1 VFDPASCYSV
11 NSQQPHIQQCC
22 RPSSYISLPSSLFS
36 LSSFLH
42 PFFCPHYIQLMF
54 EASDPEVFSFYVKH
68 YGPDINLFVDWSQV
82 VQLECLRRG
91 VWGTETLFG
100 RVLTAGL

>member
-1 VFDPASCYSV
+1 
-11 NSQQPHIQQCC
+11 
-22 RPSSYISLPSSLFS
+22 
-36 LSSFLH
+36 
-42 PFFCPHYIQLMF
+42 MF